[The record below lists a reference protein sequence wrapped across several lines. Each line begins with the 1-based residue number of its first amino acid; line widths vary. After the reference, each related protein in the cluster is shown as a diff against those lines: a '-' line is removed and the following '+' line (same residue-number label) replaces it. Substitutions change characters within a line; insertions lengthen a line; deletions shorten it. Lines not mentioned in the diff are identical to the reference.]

1 MQLLSRIGLGPY
13 EIVRP
18 LGGGGT
24 GEVYHARDNKVRCE
38 VAPKTPPE
46 ASAGETDRMVH
57 VIALDDVLTGSVR
70 LRPRQNELIDRH
82 FFAGLCVEVAE
93 ERLKVSLDAVMRH
106 WRAARVWAHREL
118 NRTHDA

>member
-1 MQLLSRIGLGPY
+1 M
-13 EIVRP
+13 
-18 LGGGGT
+18 
-24 GEVYHARDNKVRCE
+24 
-38 VAPKTPPE
+38 APKTLPE

-70 LRPRQNELIDRH
+70 LRPRQNEVIDRH